1 MTAPDLTPEL
11 RERVVRGCA
20 DEAGSRSFADLVR
33 ERDRA
38 LVDLL
43 RVLGKVPSSQGNGDA

>member
-1 MTAPDLTPEL
+1 
-11 RERVVRGCA
+11 VVRGCA
-20 DEAGSRSFADLVR
+20 DEAGSRSFADLVG

-43 RVLGKVPSSQGNGDA
+43 RVLGKTPGGRVSGDA